1 MKLCLSRIDK
11 LLGIEVYATET
22 AGVGGVIRQSIDDF
36 MVEEVLVDG
45 SKAEIEKIAGNHVLG
60 ASNSKQRYLLCV
72 LVKRSWDTFIAI
84 KRVAEQLGISPRQ
97 ISIAG
102 IKDAKA
108 VTAQHI
114 TIENTTIEYI
124 AKVNIR
130 DIELR
135 PLGYI
140 REKLSPYYLLGNNFT
155 IKIKAIK
162 LPEATAAQQIAETLE
177 ALNAL
182 GGFPNFFGHQRFGT
196 TRSIT
201 HIVGKALVKGDFEEA
216 VMQFLAKPSS
226 HEHPSSRQ
234 AREELQSTRDFK
246 RALQNFP
253 RHLCY
258 ERLVLR
264 HLADQP
270 EDFVGAFKRLPFRL
284 QALFVQAYQ
293 SYLFNRFLSER
304 IKQGLSLTQA
314 EIGDYVLRVD
324 RLGLPMPNTAKAVS
338 SETIGEANELI
349 KAGKM
354 RIALPLIGPKQK
366 LARGVTGQI
375 VHRVLEEEGVETSGF
390 KITVVPSISA
400 RGGFRSVIAPIKNF
414 SSAVASTCDSSNRE
428 CKASLS
434 FTLPRGSYATVLLRE
449 IMKPTNPESSGF

>member
-45 SKAEIEKIAGNHVLG
+45 SKAEIEKVAGNHVLG

-72 LVKRSWDTFIAI
+72 LVKRGWDTFIAI
-84 KRVAEQLGISPRQ
+84 KNLAEQLGISPQQ

-114 TIENTTIEYI
+114 TIENATIEDI

-155 IKIKAIK
+155 IRIKAIK
-162 LPEATAAQQIAETLE
+162 LLEATAAQQIAETIA

-196 TRSIT
+196 TRPIT

-216 VMQFLAKPSS
+216 AMQFLAKPSS

-234 AREELQSTRDFK
+234 AREELQSTRDFR

-253 RHLCY
+253 RHLRY
-258 ERLVLR
+258 ERLMLR

-304 IKQGLSLTQA
+304 IKQGLSLTRA
-314 EIGDYVLRVD
+314 EIGDYVLHVD

-366 LARGVTGQI
+366 LAEGLTGQI
-375 VHRVLEEEGVETSGF
+375 VHRVLEEEGVETSSF
-390 KITVVPSISA
+390 KITTVTNISA

-414 SSAVASTCDSSNRE
+414 SSAVVSTCDSSNRE
-428 CKASLS
+428 CEASLS